1 MNNLN
6 TNNRIKK
13 IKEIISEQYSTSEI
27 LIFQEADILYLSG
40 FFGKNSNSALLI
52 SDKKNYLFVN
62 FIYFEEAKKTV
73 SISSIEIIRYSGDK
87 NKVISEVLNANNT
100 SEVLIQ
106 SDFISHSDYLKLESQ
121 LNEINIKAG
130 SIENPLEVLRLIK
143 DDYELELTRKACS
156 LTDKSFN
163 HICSL
168 SYEEMVN
175 KKESSLAIEIE
186 KFLIDCGGSGK
197 SFDYVV
203 AGNNNSSKPHYA
215 PGFQKISEGILL
227 LDYGVVFKNY
237 CSDITRTIFI
247 GKKIKTE
254 LKKIYEIVREAQMLA
269 LDFCREGIK
278 ASELDNIA
286 RKYITDKGYGE
297 NFGHSLG
304 HGVGLEIHEP
314 PWINQK
320 NEQILKEGMV
330 VTIEPGIYIENLGG
344 VRIEDMVIVRKNG
357 CENLYSSSK
366 KAFQVY

>member
-52 SDKKNYLFVN
+52 TDKKTYLFVN
-62 FIYFEEAKKTV
+62 FIYLEEAKNSALIKD
-73 SISSIEIIRYSGDK
+73 IEIIQYSGDR
-87 NKVISEVLNANNT
+87 NKVISEILS
-100 SEVLIQ
+100 SENVINLLIQ
-106 SDFISHSDYLKLESQ
+106 SNFISHSDYLKLESK
-121 LNEINIKAG
+121 LSEINIKTI
-130 SIENPLEVLRLIK
+130 SIENPLEVLRIIK
-143 DDYELELTRKACS
+143 DDHEQELIREACS
-156 LTDKSFN
+156 LTDASFD
-163 HICSL
+163 HICTL
-168 SYEEMVN
+168 SYKDLVS
-175 KKESSLAIEIE
+175 KKELSLAIEIE
-186 KFLIDCGGSGK
+186 KFLVDCGGSGK

-203 AGNNNSSKPHYA
+203 AGNNNSSKPHYS
-215 PGFQKISEGILL
+215 PGFQNINDGILL
-227 LDYGVVFKNY
+227 MDYGVIFQNY

-247 GKKIKTE
+247 GKKINNE